1 MLFQTYGPFKI
12 DAKWCGHVF
21 RIIWQLSRK
30 SLCRGFARI
39 GLQSEQVKGGSVA
52 SYNFYIFFFL
62 YTTLYCCALWC
73 SALLCMYVII
83 FLYVN
88 KRNERTGRTKFQFY
102 SIKKNFFVWW
112 LVCFTVLLLLVGSL
126 LDDFFICMYIFYI
139 MIMVEV
145 FLVGT
150 YYGSFIFDELK
161 NIPKNF
167 FYNTFF
173 FHWIISKFFE
183 LFRYQQELPKRIKQR
198 GKDAHMV
205 HEELVQTMKWKQTV
219 GIWYLF
225 FYFTQKKYTVH

>member
-88 KRNERTGRTKFQFY
+88 KRNERRNEQGEQSFSF
-102 SIKKNFFVWW
+102 IVLKKIFLYDGWFA
-112 LVCFTVLLLLVGSL
+112 LQYYCCLLVHCL
-126 LDDFFICMYIFYI
+126 MIFLFVCIYFI
-139 MIMVEV
+139 
-145 FLVGT
+145 LW
-150 YYGSFIFDELK
+150 S
-161 NIPKNF
+161 
-167 FYNTFF
+167 
-173 FHWIISKFFE
+173 W
-183 LFRYQQELPKRIKQR
+183 
-198 GKDAHMV
+198 
-205 HEELVQTMKWKQTV
+205 
-219 GIWYLF
+219 
-225 FYFTQKKYTVH
+225 